1 MPNGRAGRSAPAPR
15 RVHHIHASFT
25 WLCPGRLAA
34 PVRGVVSG
42 PRQTFSGHSLKFN
55 ACCGIEQFLKSHKV
69 RIVCGD
75 RSRALGRLVFLAI
88 VYTTFGLEAA
98 SAQPTQAGCTSAP
111 GPSAAQTLRCR
122 DGLIIVAEDGATFTL
137 QGRNGNVNAVDLQS
151 KALLVDAP
159 KQPGRPFSRHHAA
172 SHRRRARDQMGGRF
186 GQSRT
191 SVLVLQGRVGVRR
204 PAGARAGLPW
214 SG

>member
-1 MPNGRAGRSAPAPR
+1 
-15 RVHHIHASFT
+15 
-25 WLCPGRLAA
+25 L
-34 PVRGVVSG
+34 
-42 PRQTFSGHSLKFN
+42 
-55 ACCGIEQFLKSHKV
+55 
-69 RIVCGD
+69 
-75 RSRALGRLVFLAI
+75 LVFLAI

-111 GPSAAQTLRCR
+111 GPNAAQTLRCR
-122 DGLIIVAEDGATFTL
+122 DGLIIVVEDGATFTL

-159 KQPGRPFSRHHAA
+159 KQPGKSHFRVTTPQAIAA
-172 SHRRRARDQMGGRF
+172 VRGTKWAVDV

-204 PAGARAGLPW
+204 PAGAAQLFLGPGEGVDVDPGTEPLVIKRWPQPRVDALLARLGQ
-214 SG
+214 